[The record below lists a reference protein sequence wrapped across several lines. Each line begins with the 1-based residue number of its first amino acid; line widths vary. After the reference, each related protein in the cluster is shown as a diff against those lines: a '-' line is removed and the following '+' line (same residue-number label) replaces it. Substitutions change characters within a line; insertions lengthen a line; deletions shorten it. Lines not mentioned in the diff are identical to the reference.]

1 MNLLTNS
8 KLISFLWWM
17 VVPPLIALL
26 FSSIMVILLDNK
38 KIENL
43 NVSYKKSQ
51 YLKRFPKF
59 KNSSALESKKVLP
72 QIKQKEK
79 LGKILLQA
87 CYAEKNKK
95 FIVFKDGTETV
106 FLDLNQSYKNAKVI
120 EIGMNYA
127 IFLKDGKRVKLV
139 LENSKDTGVY
149 KNTIRPSLQREVGG
163 YVDVKRV
170 EFNKYTQNISQALR
184 DVRVQELRKNKQ
196 FAGLRLSYIR
206 KGSFFDRMRLR
217 VGDVIK
223 SVDGNELKSMMDLL
237 PYYNRLDNITTLR
250 IGFERGGEMKEVV
263 YEID

>member
-8 KLISFLWWM
+8 KFISFLWWT

-26 FSSIMVILLDNK
+26 LSSVMVILLDNK
-38 KIENL
+38 KIQNL
-43 NVSYKKSQ
+43 HVSYKKSQ
-51 YLKRFPKF
+51 YLKKFPKF
-59 KNSSALESKKVLP
+59 KNLSALEAKKVLP

-95 FIVFKDGTETV
+95 FIVFKDGSETV

-139 LENSKDTGVY
+139 LENTKDTGVY
-149 KNTIRPSLQREVGG
+149 KNTIQPFPQREGGG
-163 YVDVKRV
+163 YIGVKRV
-170 EFNKYTQNISQALR
+170 EFKRYTQNINQALR
-184 DVRVQELRKNKQ
+184 DVRVQELRKSKQ

-223 SVDGNELKSMMDLL
+223 SVDGNKLKSMMDLL
-237 PYYNRLDNITTLR
+237 PYYNRLDSTTALR
-250 IGFERGGEMKEVV
+250 IGFERGGEMKEVI
-263 YEID
+263 YEIN

>member
-8 KLISFLWWM
+8 KFVSFLWWI

-26 FSSIMVILLDNK
+26 LSSIMVILLDNK
-38 KIENL
+38 KIQNL
-43 NVSYKKSQ
+43 QVSYKKSQ

-59 KNSSALESKKVLP
+59 LNSNALEVKKVLP

-95 FIVFKDGTETV
+95 FIVFKDGRETI

-120 EIGMNYA
+120 DIGMDYA
-127 IFLKDGKRVKLV
+127 VFLKDGKRIKLM
-139 LENSKDTGVY
+139 LENTKTTSVY
-149 KNTIRPSLQREVGG
+149 KKTIESSLQTTGGG
-163 YVDVKRV
+163 YVGVKRV
-170 EFNKYTQNISQALR
+170 EFKRYTQNIRQALR
-184 DVRVQELRKNKQ
+184 DVRVQELRKNRQ

-223 SVDGNELKSMMDLL
+223 SVDGNELKSIMDLL
-237 PYYNRLDNITTLR
+237 PYYNRLDSTTALR
-250 IGFERGGEMKEVV
+250 IGFERGGEMKEII
-263 YEID
+263 YEIN

>member
-8 KLISFLWWM
+8 KFISFLWWM
-17 VVPPLIALL
+17 VMPPLTALL
-26 FSSIMVILLDNK
+26 FSSIIVILLDNK
-38 KIENL
+38 KVQNL
-43 NVSYKKSQ
+43 HVSHQKSQ

-59 KNSSALESKKVLP
+59 KNLSASEVKKVSP
-72 QIKQKEK
+72 RIKPKEK

-95 FIVFKDGTETV
+95 FIVFKDGAQTV

-127 IFLKDGKRVKLV
+127 IFLKDGKRIKLM
-139 LENSKDTGVY
+139 LENTKTTAVHKKAVESSSQMSD
-149 KNTIRPSLQREVGG
+149 QG
-163 YVDVKRV
+163 YIGVKRV
-170 EFNKYTQNISQALR
+170 EFKRYTQNIRQALR
-184 DVRVQELRKNKQ
+184 DVRVQELRKSKK

-223 SVDGNELKSMMDLL
+223 SVDGNELKSIMDLL
-237 PYYNRLDNITTLR
+237 PYYNRLDSTTTLR
-250 IGFERGGEMKEVV
+250 IGFERGGEMKEVI
-263 YEID
+263 YEIN

>member
-1 MNLLTNS
+1 MNLLTSS
-8 KLISFLWWM
+8 KFVSFLWWTVM
-17 VVPPLIALL
+17 PPLIALL
-26 FSSIMVILLDNK
+26 FSSIIVILLDNK
-38 KIENL
+38 KIQDL
-43 NVSYKKSQ
+43 HVRHKKSQ

-59 KNSSALESKKVLP
+59 KNSSALEAKKVLP

-120 EIGMNYA
+120 EIGLNYA
-127 IFLKDGKRVKLV
+127 IFLKDGKRIKLL
-139 LENSKDTGVY
+139 LENTKIASINK
-149 KNTIRPSLQREVGG
+149 KSIQLSPQRADGG
-163 YVDVKRV
+163 YIGVKRV
-170 EFNKYTQNISQALR
+170 EFKRYTQNINQALR
-184 DVRVQELRKNKQ
+184 DVRVQELRKSKQ

-223 SVDGNELKSMMDLL
+223 SVDGNELKSIMDLL
-237 PYYNRLDNITTLR
+237 PYYNRLDSTTTLR
-250 IGFERGGEMKEVV
+250 IGFERGGEMKEVI
-263 YEID
+263 YEIN